1 MNSNHKNGEFN
12 SSLEDDLDTIGQAY
26 RDLGQEEPPALLDQA
41 VLNSAHRAVEK
52 QSHWMQFGWLH
63 GLTTVAVVVLSF
75 TIILQ
80 QEDPGPGLEMV
91 TPPDPAMQSRA
102 ENTVSEESMVTTKG
116 FRKEKM
122 LEVQKQDVDIPLEEL
137 IPSAEMA
144 DMASPPAA
152 RLQTAADEADAASGQ
167 APSLLAE
174 PETRQAMGMAREDA
188 DAEKE
193 LQQILSLKREGDE
206 SWQQALEQFIQRYP
220 DYPLPEEL
228 AD

>member
-26 RDLGQEEPPALLDQA
+26 RDLGQEEAPALLDQA

-152 RLQTAADEADAASGQ
+152 LLQTAADEADAASGQ